1 MGVQVMNYV
10 RSGMAFFG
18 FLITGTGVGLFFHNI
33 EAGGAVGFGLGILS
47 ILVLR
52 RDD

>member
-1 MGVQVMNYV
+1 MNYV
-10 RSGMAFFG
+10 RSGLAFLG
-18 FLITGTGVGLFFHNI
+18 FLIAGTGIGMFFHNT

-52 RDD
+52 KDD